1 MCICVCVCVDQPSSI
16 SAASADVCVCDVYV
30 CCVCWQV
37 KVIVGEEREYVGEL
51 LSIDGQ
57 EGVVKLDKGISLLQ
71 LTSLCRVPSNQ

>member
-1 MCICVCVCVDQPSSI
+1 MCVCVC
-16 SAASADVCVCDVYV
+16 C
-30 CCVCWQV
+30 QV